1 MFSGFLLNTWIA
13 ASMVAVVAGVIGFF
27 VVLRGS
33 AFVAHALPQGA
44 FAGAAGASL
53 IGLSTILGL
62 GVFSVLG
69 ALGIGWLGRRG
80 RHDVATA
87 LALVV
92 MLGLGA
98 MFLSLST
105 EYASE
110 IFSLLF
116 GEVLGVARDELLP
129 IAALSVVTLGAV
141 AVLFRPLLLSSSLPE
156 IGEARGVRAYR
167 MDICFLL
174 LVALATTVTIP
185 VVGTFLLFSLM
196 VAPAGAAQ
204 WFTDRPLGAMALSV
218 ALALAVIWTA
228 IVLSYYTNWPIGFFV
243 GGLGALAYGAG
254 RLYALWRRRRVTE
267 HPRVPAGVP

>member
-1 MFSGFLLNTWIA
+1 MFSGFMLNTWLA

-53 IGLSTILGL
+53 IGVNTILGL
-62 GVFSVLG
+62 GVFALLG
-69 ALGIGWLGRRG
+69 ALGIGWLGKRG
-80 RHDVATA
+80 RHDVVTA

-98 MFLSLST
+98 MFLSLSV
-105 EYASE
+105 EYSSE
-110 IFSLLF
+110 VYSLLF

-129 IAALSVVTLGAV
+129 IAGLSLVTLAAV
-141 AVLFRPLLLSSSLPE
+141 AILYRPLLISSALPE
-156 IGEARGVRAYR
+156 VAEARGVRAHR
-167 MDICFLL
+167 MEICFLMV
-174 LVALATTVTIP
+174 VALATTVTIP

-204 WFTDRPLGAMALSV
+204 LLADRPHAAMALSV
-218 ALALAVIWTA
+218 VLALLIVWAA
-228 IVLSYYTNWPIGFFV
+228 IVISYYTNWPIGFFV
-243 GGLGALAYGAG
+243 GVAGALAYGAG
-254 RLYALWRRRRVTE
+254 RIFAVWRRGMRA
-267 HPRVPAGVP
+267 PAVPAGTG